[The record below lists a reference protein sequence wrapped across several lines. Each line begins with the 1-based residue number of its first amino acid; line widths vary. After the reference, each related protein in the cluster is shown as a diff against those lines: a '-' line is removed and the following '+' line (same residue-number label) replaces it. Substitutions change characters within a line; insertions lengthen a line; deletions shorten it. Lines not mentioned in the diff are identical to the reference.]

1 MSKEKKLSLLPPVFL
16 LLGLFAWWLHGWMM
30 EHFVQD
36 PVSGLLPRRTWPE
49 ILLLVLTGCVIVGA
63 LLLTRRTKMGQGS
76 PVIGGASDLFFA
88 AGILTLL
95 LEPTKGPAVLVL
107 IYKIFVI
114 AAAASLA
121 VSAVM
126 QFMKKK
132 PFFLLTLS
140 PCVLCVLVLM
150 EYYQFFS
157 EVPQLMNYLLGLGAV
172 LTLSLGAYHRMA
184 RAAGLPDRPYYFGIG
199 LMAVYFCAA
208 ACAQGIYVCFFC
220 GAAVWMEEEMDRLR
234 PAEE

>member
-1 MSKEKKLSLLPPVFL
+1 MSKEKQLRLLPPIFL
-16 LLGLFAWWLHGWMM
+16 LLGLGAWWLHNWLMGS
-30 EHFVQD
+30 FVED
-36 PVSGLLPRRTWPE
+36 PVSGLLPFGTVPE
-49 ILLLVLTGCVIVGA
+49 ILLWVLTGCMIVGA
-63 LLLTRRTKMGQGS
+63 FLLTRQTKMGEGG
-76 PVIGGASDLFFA
+76 PVIAGLSNLFFA

-107 IYKIFVI
+107 IYRFFIL
-114 AAAASLA
+114 AAAASLV

-157 EVPQLMNYLLGLGAV
+157 EVPQLMDYVLGLGAV
-172 LTLSLGAYHRMA
+172 LCLTLGAYHRMA

-208 ACAQGIYVCFFC
+208 ACAQGTYVCYFC
-220 GAAVWMEEEMDRLR
+220 SAAVWMEAEMSRLR
-234 PAEE
+234 PAEG